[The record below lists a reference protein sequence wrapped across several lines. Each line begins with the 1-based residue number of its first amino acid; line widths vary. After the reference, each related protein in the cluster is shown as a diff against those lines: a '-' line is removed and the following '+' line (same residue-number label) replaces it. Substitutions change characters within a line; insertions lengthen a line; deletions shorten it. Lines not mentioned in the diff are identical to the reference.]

1 MKNIKVNHKF
11 NESSRKTEEE
21 KIKWF
26 INTLVEEYSV
36 QSVKMSINKIN
47 KIDKQIK
54 EEAHDLVS

>member
-36 QSVKMSINKIN
+36 QAVEMSIN

>member
-36 QSVKMSINKIN
+36 QAVEMSIN

-54 EEAHDLVS
+54 EEAHDLLS

>member
-36 QSVKMSINKIN
+36 QAVKMSIN